1 MVLLARTGRG
11 AGSATSPVGHD
22 WLLPVTT
29 GGLAAVV
36 LALGIA
42 TASGSGL
49 LAAPFAGATVQVAAA
64 GFAWRRIG
72 LRLAAP
78 LLAWATWAALVPEIA
93 AGASASWYTLP
104 VGLALLAVVA
114 MWRAE
119 RRSLGLT
126 PSDPPG
132 VALEL
137 TGIAFLVVTS
147 WVQAFTVS
155 VLHALL
161 ATAIGIAVLAWG
173 LTTRVRRRFAAGA
186 VVILVSLVLA
196 VMAPLVA
203 LVPEWG
209 GAAVWIAVAVLG
221 MVAVLVATLLERGR
235 AAADRAGERGWE

>member
-1 MVLLARTGRG
+1 
-11 AGSATSPVGHD
+11 
-22 WLLPVTT
+22 
-29 GGLAAVV
+29 
-36 LALGIA
+36 
-42 TASGSGL
+42 
-49 LAAPFAGATVQVAAA
+49 
-64 GFAWRRIG
+64 
-72 LRLAAP
+72 
-78 LLAWATWAALVPEIA
+78 
-93 AGASASWYTLP
+93 

-119 RRSLGLT
+119 RRAQGLA

-161 ATAIGIAVLAWG
+161 ATVIGIAVLAWG

-203 LVPEWG
+203 LVPVWG
-209 GAAVWIAVAVLG
+209 GAAVWIAVAVVG
-221 MVAVLVATLLERGR
+221 MVAVLVATLLERGK
-235 AAADRAGERGWE
+235 AAAERAGERGWE